1 LLLTTYVFAAELMDT
16 TAAGHTYLHPAD
28 RLAYTEALLRDI
40 SLDEVNQGA
49 RRLCEHLSHP
59 GPARGVQ
66 PAAIVACAPLV
77 DRSGDKP

>member
-1 LLLTTYVFAAELMDT
+1 MVRTVYVFAAELMDT
-16 TAAGHTYLHPAD
+16 AAAGHTYLHPAD

-40 SLDEVNQGA
+40 SLEEVNHGA

-59 GPARGVQ
+59 DPARGVQ

-77 DRSGDKP
+77 DRSGNNG